1 MLQLHSEQYYIKGG
15 DRIGAFGINQF
26 TEDENSKIKKDR
38 RKKRTSNGADKIYNS
53 GLSKNSNGSLISEY
67 YNGLNRQRINH

>member
-1 MLQLHSEQYYIKGG
+1 VLQLHSEQYYIKGG

-38 RKKRTSNGADKIYNS
+38 RKK
-53 GLSKNSNGSLISEY
+53 KNIERS
-67 YNGLNRQRINH
+67 RQNLQ

>member
-15 DRIGAFGINQF
+15 DRIGAFGINPF

-38 RKKRTSNGADKIYNS
+38 RKKKEHRTEPTKFTIAVYQKTVTDRLLANIITD
-53 GLSKNSNGSLISEY
+53 
-67 YNGLNRQRINH
+67 